1 LSPREIRVRELVDF
15 CNSLAQDTMKDHEK
29 RFLERVKAAKEAAI
43 GLNNAAVRFESAAKG
58 AWGTLEKTTSE
69 YAIRL
74 AQVIQENAQDL
85 SKKEAVSK
93 YQDVEKFQ
101 DYSVQKL
108 NKVIINVRKYVPKL
122 HRALKTE
129 MATLNSSLA
138 KLENSIRALGAAL
151 DQSPGTKI
159 ESLLL
164 EVQQIMQKQDE
175 LLRLASQE
183 RKEATTLQTI
193 SEQERQILS
202 EKDSLLSATEFTE
215 LKRYEESLRLKTDEI
230 RQFLQPLT
238 KPLLKLERAASMKQA
253 PSVDMRILRDLIER
267 PTETIVTCQSFA
279 VMQLL
284 RSLEKELTQG
294 TLEFEAK
301 RRRRAEETISMAKE
315 GAIDKMRE
323 EYLTLQANVQET
335 IRRLK
340 SDGLMD
346 KKDRLDELLREKNTQ
361 IEELAARKRE
371 LERRKDD
378 LMKSVLKQKGTIE
391 SEVSKISDERISIL
405 VE

>member
-1 LSPREIRVRELVDF
+1 
-15 CNSLAQDTMKDHEK
+15 MKDHEK

-284 RSLEKELTQG
+284 RSLEKELRQG

>member
-1 LSPREIRVRELVDF
+1 MSAREIRVRELADF
-15 CNSLAQDTMKDHEK
+15 CNSLAQHTMKDHEK

-43 GLNNAAVRFESAAKG
+43 SLNNAAVRFESAAKG

-93 YQDVEKFQ
+93 YQDAEKFQ

-108 NKVIINVRKYVPKL
+108 NKIIINVRKYVPKL
-122 HRALKTE
+122 HRALRTE

-164 EVQQIMQKQDE
+164 EVQQIMQEQDE
-175 LLRLASQE
+175 LLKLASQE
-183 RKEATTLQTI
+183 QKEATTLQTI
-193 SEQERQILS
+193 SEQEKQILS
-202 EKDSLLSATEFTE
+202 EKDSLLSATEFME
-215 LKRYEESLRLKTDEI
+215 LKRYEESLRLKVDEI

-238 KPLLKLERAASMKQA
+238 KPLLKLERAASMRQA

-267 PTETIVTCQSFA
+267 PTETIITCQSFA

-284 RSLEKELTQG
+284 GSLEKELTQG

-301 RRRRAEETISMAKE
+301 RRRRAEETISMVKE

-323 EYLTLQANVQET
+323 ENLTLQANVQET
-335 IRRLK
+335 MRRLK

-346 KKDRLDELLREKNTQ
+346 KRNRLDELLREKHTQ

-391 SEVSKISDERISIL
+391 SQVSKINDERISIL

>member
-1 LSPREIRVRELVDF
+1 LSAREIRVSELADF
-15 CNSLAQDTMKDHEK
+15 CNSLAQDIMKDHEK

-43 GLNNAAVRFESAAKG
+43 SLNNAAVRFESAAKS

-85 SKKEAVSK
+85 SRKEAVSK
-93 YQDVEKFQ
+93 YQDAEKFQ

-108 NKVIINVRKYVPKL
+108 NKIIINVRKYVPKL
-122 HRALKTE
+122 HRALRTE

-159 ESLLL
+159 ESLLR
-164 EVQQIMQKQDE
+164 EAQQIMQKQDE

-183 RKEATTLQTI
+183 QKEATTLQTI
-193 SEQERQILS
+193 SEQEKQILS

-215 LKRYEESLRLKTDEI
+215 LKRYEESLRLKVDEI

-253 PSVDMRILRDLIER
+253 PSVDMRILRDMIER
-267 PTETIVTCQSFA
+267 PTETITTCQSFA

-284 RSLEKELTQG
+284 GSLEKELTQG

-301 RRRRAEETISMAKE
+301 RRRRAEEAISMVKE

-335 IRRLK
+335 MRRLK

-346 KKDRLDELLREKNTQ
+346 KKVMLDELLREKHTQ

-378 LMKSVLKQKGTIE
+378 LTKSVLKQKGTIE
-391 SEVSKISDERISIL
+391 SQVSKINDERISIL

>member
-1 LSPREIRVRELVDF
+1 
-15 CNSLAQDTMKDHEK
+15 MKDHEK

-284 RSLEKELTQG
+284 RSLEKELRQG

-346 KKDRLDELLREKNTQ
+346 KKDRLDELLRKKNTQ

>member
-1 LSPREIRVRELVDF
+1 
-15 CNSLAQDTMKDHEK
+15 MKDHEK

-43 GLNNAAVRFESAAKG
+43 SLNNAAVRFESAAKG

-85 SKKEAVSK
+85 SRKEAVSK
-93 YQDVEKFQ
+93 YQDAEKFQ

-108 NKVIINVRKYVPKL
+108 NKIIINVRKYVPKL
-122 HRALKTE
+122 HRALRTE

-175 LLRLASQE
+175 LLKLASQE
-183 RKEATTLQTI
+183 QKEATTLQTI
-193 SEQERQILS
+193 SEQEKQILS

-215 LKRYEESLRLKTDEI
+215 LKQYGESLRLKVDEI

-267 PTETIVTCQSFA
+267 PTETIITCQSFA

-284 RSLEKELTQG
+284 GSLEKELTQG

-301 RRRRAEETISMAKE
+301 RRRRAEETISMVKE
-315 GAIDKMRE
+315 GAIYKMRE

-335 IRRLK
+335 MRRLK

-346 KKDRLDELLREKNTQ
+346 KKDRLDELLREKHTQ

-391 SEVSKISDERISIL
+391 SQVSKINDERISIL

>member
-1 LSPREIRVRELVDF
+1 
-15 CNSLAQDTMKDHEK
+15 MKDHEK

-43 GLNNAAVRFESAAKG
+43 SLNNAAVRFESAAKG

-85 SKKEAVSK
+85 SRKEAVSK
-93 YQDVEKFQ
+93 YQDAEKFQ

-108 NKVIINVRKYVPKL
+108 NKIIINVRKYVPKL
-122 HRALKTE
+122 HRALRTE

-164 EVQQIMQKQDE
+164 EVQQIMQEQDE
-175 LLRLASQE
+175 LLKLASQE
-183 RKEATTLQTI
+183 QKEATTLQTI
-193 SEQERQILS
+193 SEQEKQILS

-215 LKRYEESLRLKTDEI
+215 LKRYEESLRLKVDEI

-267 PTETIVTCQSFA
+267 PTETIITCQSFA

-284 RSLEKELTQG
+284 GSLEKELTQG

-301 RRRRAEETISMAKE
+301 RRRRAEETISMVKE
-315 GAIDKMRE
+315 GAIYKMRE

-335 IRRLK
+335 MRRLK

-346 KKDRLDELLREKNTQ
+346 KKDRLDELLREKHTQ

-391 SEVSKISDERISIL
+391 SQVSKINDERISIL

>member
-1 LSPREIRVRELVDF
+1 
-15 CNSLAQDTMKDHEK
+15 MKDHEK

-122 HRALKTE
+122 HRALRTE